1 MRVFV
6 SYSHQQGQ
14 WVWDRLVP
22 VLKAGGAEVLIDK
35 QHFTLGAAV
44 VGQMDA
50 LQAQAERHLLV
61 FSPDYLSSDYC
72 QHEMKKAVALDPGFN
87 QGFIVPIMRE
97 ACSLPKSFLSK
108 TPRPGKNPIYADLQD
123 DSKAEVWDKLLQA
136 CGATGLGAKATAW
149 LEARDE
155 IRKYFERNQSV
166 NLVVNG
172 DGVNWRGLLDH
183 ISADCFPDLARVDL
197 QHPDTTSREGFMSAI
212 AKAMG
217 SKIKIPPKP
226 HDLAEFN
233 RLFDG
238 RITPVR
244 LCLSHFDLAAHREYY
259 DVDLFSTLRYLNMET
274 RQLVLLVQSRRAFG
288 AILPTGNPL
297 SAMDVKMV
305 ELRERS

>member
-61 FSPDYLSSDYC
+61 FSPDYLASAYC
-72 QHEMKKAVALDPGFN
+72 QHEMKNALALDPTFS
-87 QGFIVPIMRE
+87 QHLIVPIKRE
-97 ACSLPKSFLSK
+97 AFSLPKSFLSK

-123 DSKAEVWDKLLQA
+123 DSKEEVWDKLLQA
-136 CGATGLGAKATAW
+136 CEASGLGAKATDW
-149 LEARDE
+149 LAARDE
-155 IRKYFERNQSV
+155 IRKFLERNQSV

-183 ISADCFPDLARVDL
+183 LAADCFPDLARVDL
-197 QHPDTTSREGFMSAI
+197 QHPDTTSREGLLSAI

-233 RLFDG
+233 RLFNG
-238 RITPVR
+238 RTTPVR
-244 LCLSHFDLAAHREYY
+244 LCLSHFDLAAYREYY
-259 DVDLFSTLRYLNMET
+259 DVDLFSSLRYLNMET
-274 RQLVLLVQSRRAFG
+274 RQLVLLVQSKQAFG
-288 AILPTGNPL
+288 SLLPKDNPL
-297 SAMDVKMV
+297 SKLNFQTV
-305 ELRERS
+305 EIWGKS

>member
-6 SYSHQQGQ
+6 SYSHQQGR
-14 WVWDRLVP
+14 WVWERLVP

-61 FSPDYLSSDYC
+61 FSPDYLASAYC
-72 QHEMKKAVALDPGFN
+72 QHEMKNAFQLDPTFS
-87 QGFIVPIMRE
+87 QHLIVPIIRE

-123 DSKAEVWDKLLQA
+123 DSKKDVWDKLLQA
-136 CGATGLGAKATAW
+136 CGATDLGAKAPDW
-149 LEARDE
+149 LAARDG
-155 IRKYFERNQSV
+155 IRKYLERNQSV

-183 ISADCFPDLARVDL
+183 LAVDCLTDLVRVDL
-197 QHPDTTSREGFMSAI
+197 QHPDTTSREGLLSAI

-217 SKIKIPPKP
+217 SIIKIPPKP

-233 RLFDG
+233 RLFNG
-238 RITPVR
+238 RTTPVR

-259 DVDLFSTLRYLNMET
+259 DVDLFSTLRHLNMET
-274 RQLVLLVQSRRAFG
+274 RQLALLVQSKAPFG
-288 AILPTGNPL
+288 SLLPKDHPL
-297 SAMDVKMV
+297 SAMNLQSV
-305 ELRERS
+305 ELRGRP